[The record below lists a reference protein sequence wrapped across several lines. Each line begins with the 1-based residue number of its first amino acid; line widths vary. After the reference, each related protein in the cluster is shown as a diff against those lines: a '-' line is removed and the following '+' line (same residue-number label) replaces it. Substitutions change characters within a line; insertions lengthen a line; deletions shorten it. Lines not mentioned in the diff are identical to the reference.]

1 MKKTLW
7 TLPRG
12 LTVMMA
18 GLVAVVVCRA
28 AFAIPTGS
36 MGLRTFDVH
45 GSLIGLID
53 LRVERSEGPYL
64 IDPIDVMT
72 DEFALVWLGLP
83 AQTYAIYAIGNT
95 GEPFPGPPLA
105 VVTVFDGAH
114 DLIVNLIVPTPCPTD
129 VDDDRTT
136 GIADLLGLLGEWGP
150 CLGCA
155 ADTNDDNV
163 VDIIDFL
170 AVLAGW
176 GACPA

>member
-1 MKKTLW
+1 
-7 TLPRG
+7 
-12 LTVMMA
+12 MMA
-18 GLVAVVVCRA
+18 GFLAVLFCTA

-36 MGLRTFDVH
+36 IGLRTFDVQ
-45 GSLIGLID
+45 GNLIGLID
-53 LRVERSEGPYL
+53 LRVERSAGPYL

-72 DEFALVWLGLP
+72 DEFALVWIGVP

-95 GEPFPGPPLA
+95 GEPFPGSPLA
-105 VVTVFDGAH
+105 VVTVPAGAH

-136 GIADLLGLLGEWGP
+136 GIADLLALLGQWGP

-163 VDIIDFL
+163 VDITDFL
-170 AVLAGW
+170 TLLAGW
-176 GACPA
+176 GHCPA